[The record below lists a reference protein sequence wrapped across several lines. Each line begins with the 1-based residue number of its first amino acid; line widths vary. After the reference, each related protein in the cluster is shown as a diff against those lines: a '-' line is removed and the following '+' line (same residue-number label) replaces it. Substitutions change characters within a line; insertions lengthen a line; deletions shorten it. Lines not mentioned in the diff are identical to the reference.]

1 MQNKIFSTFHR
12 HFAVDSARW
21 LMFSLTGRME
31 GFTQLATMLNDGAI
45 PGGRTGHARRMS
57 SHLATALV
65 VFCLLQIVIVAK
77 MGGSLLL
84 HLGVIIAIGGFAL
97 AARGLE
103 RRWEM
108 LDQSGLPTQ
117 GLALR
122 FRRDLLQLWS
132 ATIVGA
138 LLWIPVAII
147 FRALF
152 G

>member
-1 MQNKIFSTFHR
+1 MPLIDAGVHVFLVRRK
-12 HFAVDSARW
+12 
-21 LMFSLTGRME
+21 E
-31 GFTQLATMLNDGAI
+31 GVGFLATKWNDGATR
-45 PGGRTGHARRMS
+45 RTGHSRRMS
-57 SHLATALV
+57 THLAAALV
-65 VFCLLQIVIVAK
+65 VFCVLQIFIVAK

-84 HLGVIIAIGGFAL
+84 HLGIIIAIGGFAV

-108 LDQSGLPTQ
+108 LDRSGLSTH
-117 GLALR
+117 GLAVR
-122 FRRDLLQLWS
+122 FRRDLVQLWS
-132 ATIVGA
+132 ASVIGG

>member
-1 MQNKIFSTFHR
+1 M
-12 HFAVDSARW
+12 
-21 LMFSLTGRME
+21 
-31 GFTQLATMLNDGAI
+31 
-45 PGGRTGHARRMS
+45 GHARRMS
-57 SHLATALV
+57 THLAAALI
-65 VFCLLQIVIVAK
+65 VFCLLQIFIVAK

-84 HLGVIIAIGGFAL
+84 HLGIIIAIGGFAV

-108 LDQSGLPTQ
+108 FDRSGLSSH
-117 GLALR
+117 GLDLR
-122 FRRDLLQLWS
+122 FRRDLVQLWS
-132 ATIVGA
+132 ASVVGG

>member
-1 MQNKIFSTFHR
+1 M
-12 HFAVDSARW
+12 
-21 LMFSLTGRME
+21 
-31 GFTQLATMLNDGAI
+31 ATKWNDGA
-45 PGGRTGHARRMS
+45 PHRTGYARRMS
-57 SHLATALV
+57 SHLAAALV
-65 VFCLLQIVIVAK
+65 VFCLLQIFIVAK

-84 HLGVIIAIGGFAL
+84 HLGIIIAIGGFAI

-108 LDQSGLPTQ
+108 LDQSGLSAH
-117 GLALR
+117 GLAVR

-132 ATIVGA
+132 ASIMGG

>member
-1 MQNKIFSTFHR
+1 
-12 HFAVDSARW
+12 
-21 LMFSLTGRME
+21 MFWFCDEIE
-31 GFTQLATMLNDGAI
+31 GSGSLATTLKDGGI
-45 PGGRTGHARRMS
+45 HDGRTGHAKRMS
-57 SHLATALV
+57 THLAAALV

-84 HLGVIIAIGGFAL
+84 HLGIIVAIGGFAV

-108 LDQSGLPTQ
+108 LDQSGLPAQ
-117 GLALR
+117 GLAVR

-132 ATIVGA
+132 ASIVGG
-138 LLWIPVAII
+138 LLWIPVSVI

>member
-1 MQNKIFSTFHR
+1 MATILNNR
-12 HFAVDSARW
+12 AVS
-21 LMFSLTGRME
+21 
-31 GFTQLATMLNDGAI
+31 
-45 PGGRTGHARRMS
+45 GGRTGHARRMS
-57 SHLATALV
+57 THLATALV
-65 VFCLLQIVIVAK
+65 VFCLLQIFIVAK

-84 HLGVIIAIGGFAL
+84 HLGIIVAIGGFAV

-108 LDQSGLPTQ
+108 LDQSGLPHH

-122 FRRDLLQLWS
+122 FRRDLIQLWS
-132 ATIVGA
+132 ATIIGG

-147 FRALF
+147 FRAIF

>member
-1 MQNKIFSTFHR
+1 MNNGAMQH
-12 HFAVDSARW
+12 
-21 LMFSLTGRME
+21 
-31 GFTQLATMLNDGAI
+31 
-45 PGGRTGHARRMS
+45 GRTGHAKRMS
-57 SHLATALV
+57 THLAAALV
-65 VFCLLQIVIVAK
+65 VFCVLQILIVAK

-84 HLGVIIAIGGFAL
+84 HLGVIIAIGGFAV

-108 LDQSGLPTQ
+108 LDQSGLPRH

-132 ATIVGA
+132 ATLISA
-138 LLWIPVAII
+138 LLWIPVSVI

>member
-1 MQNKIFSTFHR
+1 
-12 HFAVDSARW
+12 
-21 LMFSLTGRME
+21 
-31 GFTQLATMLNDGAI
+31 
-45 PGGRTGHARRMS
+45 MS
-57 SHLATALV
+57 SHLAAALV
-65 VFCLLQIVIVAK
+65 VFCLLQIFIVAK

-84 HLGVIIAIGGFAL
+84 HLGIIIAIGGFAI

-108 LDQSGLPTQ
+108 LDQSGLSAH
-117 GLALR
+117 GLTIR

-132 ATIVGA
+132 ASIMGG